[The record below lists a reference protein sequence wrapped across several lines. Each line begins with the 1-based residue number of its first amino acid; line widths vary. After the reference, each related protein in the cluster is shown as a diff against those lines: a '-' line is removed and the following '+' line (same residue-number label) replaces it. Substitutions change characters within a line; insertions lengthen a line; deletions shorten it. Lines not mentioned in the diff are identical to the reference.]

1 MKKPTAKPTLQP
13 RACTRAVIASSSSK
27 LALAAPGV
35 CQVQGQGSEAA
46 HEGRGYSRQA
56 NRWLG
61 SVFALKSKGDFVVRK
76 AELEPKYSS
85 LYFCNPPQP
94 EFPHSL
100 KE

>member
-46 HEGRGYSRQA
+46 REGQGVFKTGQQVA
-56 NRWLG
+56 WLHFCSG
-61 SVFALKSKGDFVVRK
+61 PQGDFVVRK
-76 AELEPKYSS
+76 AELELKYSS
-85 LYFCNPPQP
+85 LYLRNPPQP

>member
-46 HEGRGYSRQA
+46 HEGQGVFKTSQQVA
-56 NRWLG
+56 WLHFCSEIKG
-61 SVFALKSKGDFVVRK
+61 GLRCQKGRAGTEIQLPVFLQ
-76 AELEPKYSS
+76 
-85 LYFCNPPQP
+85 PP
-94 EFPHSL
+94 SA
-100 KE
+100 